1 MWMFTRDLLLRQ
13 GEIEWL
19 CCREKYLSYASYFC
33 FHTMVEKAS
42 GEFIESV
49 VYPKLYA
56 EIEGVL
62 CGSLMNDGGSPVGY
76 KWTGGSIDHLWMT
89 ESHY

>member
-1 MWMFTRDLLLRQ
+1 MS
-13 GEIEWL
+13 GCVVEK
-19 CCREKYLSYASYFC
+19 KYLSYASYFC

-76 KWTGGSIDHLWMT
+76 NEQEGPLITY
-89 ESHY
+89 E